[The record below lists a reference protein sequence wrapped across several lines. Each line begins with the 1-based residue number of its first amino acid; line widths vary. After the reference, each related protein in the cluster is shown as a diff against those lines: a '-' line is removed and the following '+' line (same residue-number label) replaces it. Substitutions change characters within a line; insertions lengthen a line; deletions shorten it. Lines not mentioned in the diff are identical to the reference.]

1 MKGYL
6 FRDENVAENVAQRSK
21 LKGKPLIKLVGAG
34 RFELPTPSPP
44 DWPCGHKALI
54 FQQECFTRDLEA
66 TRIFPPFEKRAPP
79 QTLSDPAP
87 TSYVRLW
94 SAWSAPRHAMP

>member
-34 RFELPTPSPP
+34 RF
-44 DWPCGHKALI
+44 
-54 FQQECFTRDLEA
+54 
-66 TRIFPPFEKRAPP
+66 
-79 QTLSDPAP
+79 
-87 TSYVRLW
+87 
-94 SAWSAPRHAMP
+94 